1 MRRYVTF
8 SLIISIALFA
18 LSCRNNPSITM
29 LLNKVEDNIEL
40 HPDSSLNIL
49 NSLQLR
55 DINKHEDKARY
66 ALLKSMAL
74 DKNYIDVTNDSLISV
89 ALSYYEKH
97 GTADEKLKSYY
108 YNGVIYRN
116 KEDYEGAMRNYILAE
131 QFHKECRDYISVG
144 RLFNAKAYLNSIL
157 FRDDQAMISNK
168 LAAYY
173 YMKGKDTIRY
183 ITAMNNM
190 TSLLLSSPKTD
201 SLNIY
206 FDRIKQYE
214 RYMTPRQ
221 RSNYFA
227 NLINYKI
234 IVSDT
239 TLRKTIEEQ
248 QKTFRD
254 NTYGFYWII
263 LARAYHKL
271 GEYKLAIDALNTYK
285 ENNKKLNN
293 LYYYY
298 SSLIYNSLGDY
309 KRAYEYLKDF
319 QYLSDKKDYK
329 IITSD
334 AKMLEERFIAQEKD
348 LKRRYHIIILSL
360 SVVIIL
366 AMMFLLYRYFSAL
379 SARQR
384 EKIQIMQKQKEQLY
398 EEYEKAIHEKNNL
411 VEIIENNKIDPNIK
425 QLLQQRIDVLNK
437 FIVYNISG
445 INLELAKASL
455 KELLSNNTEFIKST
469 KLSFEIT
476 HPKFISYLQEN
487 NLSDDEMCY
496 CCLYCIGL
504 NGNEIANYLDIKYFY
519 KRSSSI
525 RKKLNIENVNID
537 KFLINK
543 LEELS

>member
-1 MRRYVTF
+1 
-8 SLIISIALFA
+8 
-18 LSCRNNPSITM
+18 M

-183 ITAMNNM
+183 ITAMNNI

-309 KRAYEYLKDF
+309 KRAYEYLNDF

-455 KELLSNNTEFIKST
+455 KELLSNNTEFVKST

-525 RKKLNIENVNID
+525 RKKLNIENTNID
-537 KFLINK
+537 KFLMNK